1 MRRRHRKHWAVIGA
15 KPRRLLSQLSKNR
28 NILFYL
34 KKKKVIIIILE
45 EKEEMEC
52 QWRPLVTRKAT
63 TKRRREKKIE
73 AKGKM
78 EKQKKPKGNRNRCN
92 LRPVL
97 LLFLLPC
104 DALFRRP
111 VPSGRARR
119 FVQESTRPNPIK
131 MFRLVFFFACALY
144 SRVVVLLVVIVV
156 VVVAA

>member
-1 MRRRHRKHWAVIGA
+1 MAASGDEKG
-15 KPRRLLSQLSKNR
+15 N
-28 NILFYL
+28 N
-34 KKKKVIIIILE
+34 KKKK
-45 EKEEMEC
+45 
-52 QWRPLVTRKAT
+52 R
-63 TKRRREKKIE
+63 KKIE